1 MQLSE
6 TVTDNVYFVFVL
18 NCRYQNESAA
28 LSHWLQTALDRL
40 EFWTTQSVTV
50 PQELETVRDHLYAF
64 LVSLAIMSAVKTHHR
79 LNNNIQLRLLSLP
92 SLCLT
97 GILQRGGC

>member
-1 MQLSE
+1 MVQVSVILKCSELSE
-6 TVTDNVYFVFVL
+6 TDADNVHFVL
-18 NCRYQNESAA
+18 NCRYQSESAE

-64 LVSLAIMSAVKTHHR
+64 LVSW
-79 LNNNIQLRLLSLP
+79 Q
-92 SLCLT
+92 
-97 GILQRGGC
+97 